1 MLKLNKNILSKLKNR
16 INKYDCVIISDF
28 GHGFFSDNL
37 YKLIQKEAKFLSVNV
52 QTNAGNRGYNLATKY
67 RKMDNLLIDLPEL
80 QLATKDNSSNV
91 DSLTIKLSKK
101 INSKYFAITKG
112 KDGIFIFN
120 TKTKKKI
127 SLSAFEAKPLDTMGA
142 GDSVL
147 GISSL
152 LFSIKASIGGVIA
165 YISNLFGAVS
175 TSILGHSDFIRKKE
189 ILKSVEYGLK

>member
-1 MLKLNKNILSKLKNR
+1 MCDNIRFWSW
-16 INKYDCVIISDF
+16 
-28 GHGFFSDNL
+28 FFSESL
-37 YKLIQKEAKFLSVNV
+37 YKIIKNEAKFLSINV

-67 RKMDNLLIDLPEL
+67 RRTDNMLLDLPEL
-80 QLATKDNSSNV
+80 QLATRDKSTNV
-91 DSLTIKLSKK
+91 EELTIKLSKK

-120 TKTKKKI
+120 FKKKTKI
-127 SLSAFEAKPLDTMGA
+127 SLSAFEAKPLDTIGA

-152 LFSIKASIGGVIA
+152 LFSINAPLGVIV
-165 YISNLFGAVS
+165 YISNLFGAIS